1 MKTHIIAE
9 STKMVDLTNSQIIME
24 TIIKKQSEDSEIKYE
39 DYFEIYSS
47 MQILKDKDINYSD
60 AEYSRVG
67 SGGDGGIDTFFTFL
81 NGELIKEDT
90 DYSKNSKNNLI
101 EIFIIQSKTSKKFS
115 ESSVVNLHETT
126 RDLFNISRDIKI
138 DEEIRSRYNIDLIKK
153 VSIFR
158 QIYLNLMQS
167 FPEVRFNYYYSTLGE
182 EVHPNVIGKKHPLE
196 ATVKKLFTG
205 SKFNFVFVGATD
217 LLELSRKVKNT
228 TRSMELSESP
238 IATSSGSYLCLVNL
252 KKYYD
257 FISDNNDLSRS
268 IFESNVRD
276 YNGSVIVNDAIQK
289 TLRNADQEFWF
300 LNNGVTV
307 ISSKATLSGKTLTV
321 ENPQIVNGLQT
332 SHEIYNFFSTIDIP
346 IDEQRN
352 ILVRVICE
360 EKEDARDKIIRA
372 TNSQTSIPPASL
384 RSADSIHRDI
394 EDYFKIN
401 GLFYDRRKNFY
412 RNEGKPVSKIVS
424 ISFLAQCV
432 ISTLLLQPD
441 NARARPST
449 LINDNKRYEMI
460 FDKSYPMSL
469 YLNCYRIVKHVD
481 IFMKNVLDL
490 ERKDFNNLLYHTA
503 MSVTMKYKKYKSIDS
518 MLDAISSIDLD
529 LIDYDLFFYSFDYV
543 FIKYKELGGDDTVA
557 KGTELVS
564 LLKNHFT

>member
-1 MKTHIIAE
+1 MKIHIIAE

-24 TIIKKQSEDSEIKYE
+24 TIIKKQSEDSEMKYE

-67 SGGDGGIDTFFTFL
+67 NGGDGGIDTFFTFL

-115 ESSVVNLHETT
+115 ESSVVNLNETT
-126 RDLFNISRDIKI
+126 RDLFNISRDIKV

-153 VSIFR
+153 VSLFR

-182 EVHPNVIGKKHPLE
+182 DVHPNVIGKKHPLE

-205 SKFNFVFVGATD
+205 SKFNFDFVGATD

-332 SHEIYNFFSTIDIP
+332 SHEIYNFFSTIDTP

-401 GLFYDRRKNFY
+401 GFFTIDEK
-412 RNEGKPVSKIVS
+412 
-424 ISFLAQCV
+424 FL
-432 ISTLLLQPD
+432 S
-441 NARARPST
+441 
-449 LINDNKRYEMI
+449 
-460 FDKSYPMSL
+460 
-469 YLNCYRIVKHVD
+469 
-481 IFMKNVLDL
+481 
-490 ERKDFNNLLYHTA
+490 
-503 MSVTMKYKKYKSIDS
+503 
-518 MLDAISSIDLD
+518 
-529 LIDYDLFFYSFDYV
+529 
-543 FIKYKELGGDDTVA
+543 
-557 KGTELVS
+557 
-564 LLKNHFT
+564 

>member
-1 MKTHIIAE
+1 M
-9 STKMVDLTNSQIIME
+9 SDLTNSQIIME
-24 TIIKKQSEDSEIKYE
+24 TIIKRQSEASEIKYE
-39 DYFEIYSS
+39 DYFETYSS
-47 MQILKDKDINYSD
+47 MQILKDKDISYSD

-67 SGGDGGIDTFFTFL
+67 NGGDGGIDTFFTFL

-90 DYSKNSKNNLI
+90 DYSKTSKNNLI
-101 EIFIIQSKTSKKFS
+101 EVFIIQSKTSKKFS
-115 ESSVVNLHETT
+115 ESAVVNLNEST
-126 RDLFNISRDIKI
+126 RDLFNISQDIKTNK
-138 DEEIRSRYNIDLIKK
+138 EIKLRYNIDLIKK
-153 VSIFR
+153 ISIFKDL
-158 QIYLNLMQS
+158 YLNLMQS

-182 EVHPNVIGKKHPLE
+182 GVHPKVRGKKQVLE
-196 ATVKKLFTG
+196 TTVKKLFTG
-205 SKFNFVFVGATD
+205 SEFNFEFVSATD

-252 KKYYD
+252 EKYYD
-257 FISDNNDLSRS
+257 FISDKNDLSRS

-307 ISSKATLSGKTLTV
+307 ISSKATLSGKTLTI

-332 SHEIYNFFSTIDIP
+332 SHEIYNFFSTTDNQKN
-346 IDEQRN
+346 EKRN

-412 RNEGKPVSKIVS
+412 RNEGKPVSKIIS
-424 ISFLAQCV
+424 ISYLAQCV

-449 LINDNKRYEMI
+449 LINDHKRYEMI
-460 FDKSYPMSL
+460 FDKNYPMNL
-469 YLNCYRIVKHVD
+469 YLNCYRIVKHVENL
-481 IFMKNVLDL
+481 MKNIVTL

-503 MSVTMKYKKYKSIDS
+503 MSVTMKYKKDNSIDT
-518 MLDAISSIDLD
+518 LTDTISNIDLN
-529 LIDYDLFFYSFDYV
+529 LIDYNMFFNTFNFV
-543 FIKYKELGGDDTVA
+543 LEKYLELGGNDTVA
-557 KGTELVS
+557 KGPELVTVI
-564 LLKNHFT
+564 KGHFS